1 MSSSDPD
8 ESVLGVLWESV
19 ECRIG
24 IGVFVWSETCEGV
37 DVLKDDGAKDGVVGT
52 IVLALPVV
60 RFETLRIGCGLPR
73 TGGCEPDGSEGRG
86 RE

>member
-1 MSSSDPD
+1 MVNRAQQFRSRTEGARKD
-8 ESVLGVLWESV
+8 
-19 ECRIG
+19 RICQHCG
-24 IGVFVWSETCEGV
+24 KIGHLISTCWF
-37 DVLKDDGAKDGVVGT
+37 LKDDGAKDGVVGT

-60 RFETLRIGCGLPR
+60 RFETLRIGCGLLR